1 MSQDT
6 AGLATELRALYPAF
20 EGLDAARF
28 AALLEHAQQMPAVE
42 HGLECRIAQVPERGI
57 ERPQLARQVLRFLWC
72 HGIPERPAMCG

>member
-28 AALLEHAQQMPAVE
+28 AALLEHAQLLEVPA
-42 HGLECRIAQVPERGI
+42 GTRITCARPRTAPRAASSRSASAGYNERSSVASPSDAG
-57 ERPQLARQVLRFLWC
+57 FN
-72 HGIPERPAMCG
+72 